1 MYMFI
6 IYLWLCFFWTYFS
19 ILMDKDKASEVSFV
33 VLCSYILSMIPNH
46 LLVIYVI
53 DMIKRK

>member
-1 MYMFI
+1 
-6 IYLWLCFFWTYFS
+6 
-19 ILMDKDKASEVSFV
+19 MDNDKASEVSFV
-33 VLCSYILSMIPNH
+33 VSCSYILSMIPDH